1 MAKTEEKITK
11 EWLEEVKKKL
21 VYTAS
26 AEELTVEE
34 RLDIIENE
42 YDIPIEEN
50 IRKDVSVMCNLSQ
63 GIKEDGIA
71 IGRAMGEAAA
81 EAKIITNMY
90 NNGLTA
96 DQIATVINKD
106 LEEVKAIIQGKEPVT
121 A

>member
-1 MAKTEEKITK
+1 MNTDENSINHVHLTNDTLMGSYAWKG
-11 EWLEEVKKKL
+11 KL
-21 VYTAS
+21 D
-26 AEELTVEE
+26 L
-34 RLDIIENE
+34 I
-42 YDIPIEEN
+42 N
-50 IRKDVSVMCNLSQ
+50 IVMIVRKDVSVMCNLSQ